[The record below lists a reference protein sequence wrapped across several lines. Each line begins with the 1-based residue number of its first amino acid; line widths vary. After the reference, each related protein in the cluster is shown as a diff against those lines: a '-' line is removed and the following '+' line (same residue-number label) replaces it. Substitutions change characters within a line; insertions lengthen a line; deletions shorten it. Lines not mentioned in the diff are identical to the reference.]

1 VSALRAAALALLV
14 CEAALA
20 EETPAPLLPAEHVH
34 PSGAFTFRTPADW
47 PVAGSSDDP
56 LAVETGA
63 DGLLARFLVKEGG
76 HGFDALHVECMLVR
90 LAPDMAQHPQVK
102 YEHDFLSGSEGDLR
116 FLDSAFVVTYDEP
129 VLGHTRWRQR
139 NVTVVG
145 PDISL
150 CAITYAPAEVWKK
163 SKEVRAL
170 LDAVLGSVRF
180 REPDP

>member
-1 VSALRAAALALLV
+1 LRAVALALL
-14 CEAALA
+14 ALA
-20 EETPAPLLPAEHVH
+20 ASAEEVPSPLLPAEHVH

-47 PVAGSSDDP
+47 PVAGWLDNP

-63 DGLLARFLVKEGG
+63 NGLLARFLVKEGG
-76 HGFDALHVECMLVR
+76 HGFDALHVDCMLER

-102 YEHDFLSGSEGDLR
+102 YEHDFLSGTEGDLR

-129 VLGHTRWRQR
+129 VLGHRRWRQR

-145 PDISL
+145 PDVSL

-180 REPDP
+180 RERDR